1 MGKIDEV
8 KWLIKLF
15 FGKKYFIKYT
25 DRLKN
30 DEVLVIGHQIY
41 ISKEVKKVKENNIIY
56 FKFPW
61 NRIAITQ
68 YYSSKHQAIDNSS
81 KGNTYAYLPCDAKI
95 VKNQWYDDYG
105 YMVEYEAS
113 DSRGTFVMADGH
125 FKKKSS
131 LKIGQTYKMGTKI
144 GEIGTTG
151 NSTGPHDHFRI
162 ALNGKRVN
170 PLDYLYVYDGQEVH
184 EEDVPKVKYF
194 NDVVKKYEIIV
205 DKIPVYTNANNAKNH
220 KNSTG
225 TWGKGTYYVF
235 NEAYGMI
242 NITTKVGT
250 AGAWINPADNVIKE
264 EPVEPPKVEEPIE
277 EEKPVEDIENTEK
290 EPVIEDK
297 PNEPI
302 ENTQEEETNENKQE
316 NEEIKQDNIFIR
328 IIKIIIDFIVSIFKR

>member
-1 MGKIDEV
+1 M
-8 KWLIKLF
+8 
-15 FGKKYFIKYT
+15 
-25 DRLKN
+25 
-30 DEVLVIGHQIY
+30 
-41 ISKEVKKVKENNIIY
+41 KENNIIY

-61 NRIAITQ
+61 DRIGITQ
-68 YYSSKHQAIDNSS
+68 YYSNSHQAIDNAGTVSG
-81 KGNTYAYLPCDAKI
+81 KANKYAYLPCEAKI
-95 VKNQWYDDYG
+95 LKNTYYNDYG
-105 YMVEYEAS
+105 YAVEYEAK
-113 DSRGTFVMADGH
+113 DKRGTFVMADGH

-131 LKIGQTYKMGTKI
+131 LKVGQTYKMGTII
-144 GEIGTTG
+144 GEIG
-151 NSTGPHDHFRI
+151 STGKSTGAHDHFRMS
-162 ALNGKRVN
+162 LNGKRVN

-194 NDVVKKYEIIV
+194 NDVVKKYEVIV

-264 EPVEPPKVEEPIE
+264 EPVEPPKEEV
-277 EEKPVEDIENTEK
+277 EEKPIETPEEVKPPIIEEIPKDDEENAEK

-297 PNEPI
+297 PDEAIN
-302 ENTQEEETNENKQE
+302 NTPNEETNENEQSD
-316 NEEIKQDNIFIR
+316 EEIGQELEETTKENIFVK
-328 IIKIIIDFIVSIFKR
+328 IIKIIIDFIIGIFKK

>member
-1 MGKIDEV
+1 MKLVTNFTGK
-8 KWLIKLF
+8 
-15 FGKKYFIKYT
+15 G
-25 DRLKN
+25 RR
-30 DEVLVIGHQIY
+30 
-41 ISKEVKKVKENNIIY
+41 KVMKENNIIY

-105 YMVEYEAS
+105 YMVEYEAN

-131 LKIGQTYKMGTKI
+131 LKLGQTYKMGTKI

-205 DKIPVYTNANNAKNH
+205 DKIPVYTNSTNAKNG

-242 NITTKVGT
+242 NITTKIGS
-250 AGAWINPADNVIKE
+250 AGAWINPADNIVKETPITPPKE
-264 EPVEPPKVEEPIE
+264 EEKPIE
-277 EEKPVEDIENTEK
+277 EEKPVEIPTTENTEK
-290 EPVIEDK
+290 EPVTSE
-297 PNEPI
+297 E
-302 ENTQEEETNENKQE
+302 TQPSTDNPTEEETKPQTPP
-316 NEEIKQDNIFIR
+316 NEEIEDNTPIEQPKINIFAQ
-328 IIKIIIDFIVSIFKR
+328 IIKIVIDFIINLFRK

>member
-1 MGKIDEV
+1 M

-25 DRLKN
+25 DKLKE
-30 DEVLVIGHQIY
+30 DEILIIGHRIY

-61 NRIAITQ
+61 NRIGITQ
-68 YYSSKHQAIDNSS
+68 YFSTNHQAIDNAGTVSG
-81 KGNTYAYLPCDAKI
+81 KANKYAYLPCEAKI
-95 VKNQWYDDYG
+95 LKNTYYNDYG
-105 YMVEYEAS
+105 YAVEYEAK
-113 DSRGTFVMADGH
+113 DKRGTFIMADGH
-125 FKKKSS
+125 LKKQSS
-131 LKIGQTYKMGTKI
+131 LVIGKTYPMGTII
-144 GEIGTTG
+144 GEIGSTGTSTG
-151 NSTGPHDHFRI
+151 NHDHFRM

-170 PLDYLYVYDGQEVH
+170 PLDYLYVYDGQFVH
-184 EEDVPKVKYF
+184 NDDKKKVKYYKELVKTY
-194 NDVVKKYEIIV
+194 DVIV
-205 DKIPVYTNANNAKNH
+205 DEIPVYTNSSNAKNH

-277 EEKPVEDIENTEK
+277 EEKPVEDVENTEK
-290 EPVIEDK
+290 EPVIEEK
-297 PNEPI
+297 PSEPT
-302 ENTQEEETNENKQE
+302 ENTQEEETNENEQPNQE
-316 NEEIKQDNIFIR
+316 IEQDNIFIR
-328 IIKIIIDFIVSIFKR
+328 IIKIIIDFIVRIFKR

>member
-1 MGKIDEV
+1 M
-8 KWLIKLF
+8 
-15 FGKKYFIKYT
+15 
-25 DRLKN
+25 
-30 DEVLVIGHQIY
+30 
-41 ISKEVKKVKENNIIY
+41 KENNIIY

-61 NRIAITQ
+61 NRVAITQ

-113 DSRGTFVMADGH
+113 DSRGTFIMADGH
-125 FKKKSS
+125 FKKKST

-170 PLDYLYVYDGQEVH
+170 PLDYLYVYDGQFVH
-184 EEDVPKVKYF
+184 PDDTKKVKYF
-194 NDVVKKYEIIV
+194 KDVAKTYTIIV
-205 DKIPVYTNANNAKNH
+205 DKIPVYTNSTNAKNG
-220 KNSTG
+220 KNSVG

-242 NITTKVGT
+242 NITTKIGV

-264 EPVEPPKVEEPIE
+264 EVEETPIK
-277 EEKPVEDIENTEK
+277 EEKPVENKPTENIQK
-290 EPVIEDK
+290 EPVTSEETQPSTNNPTKEETKPETPSNEEIED
-297 PNEPI
+297 
-302 ENTQEEETNENKQE
+302 NTQEEEPKV
-316 NEEIKQDNIFIR
+316 NIFAQ
-328 IIKIIIDFIVSIFKR
+328 IIKIVIDFIIKLFRK

>member
-1 MGKIDEV
+1 M
-8 KWLIKLF
+8 
-15 FGKKYFIKYT
+15 
-25 DRLKN
+25 
-30 DEVLVIGHQIY
+30 
-41 ISKEVKKVKENNIIY
+41 IY

-113 DSRGTFVMADGH
+113 DSRGTFIMADGH

-131 LKIGQTYKMGTKI
+131 LKIGQTYKTGTKI

-162 ALNGKRVN
+162 SLNGKRVN

-194 NDVVKKYEIIV
+194 NDVVKKYEVIV

-235 NEAYGMI
+235 NEVYGMI

-250 AGAWINPADNVIKE
+250 AGAWINPADNVIKK

-277 EEKPVEDIENTEK
+277 EEKP
-290 EPVIEDK
+290 IEDT
-297 PNEPI
+297 P
-302 ENTQEEETNENKQE
+302 
-316 NEEIKQDNIFIR
+316 NEEIEDNIQQEVPKVNIFAQ
-328 IIKIIIDFIVSIFKR
+328 IIKIVIDFIINLFRK

>member
-1 MGKIDEV
+1 M

-25 DRLKN
+25 DKLKE
-30 DEVLVIGHQIY
+30 DEILVIGYKIY
-41 ISKEVKKVKENNIIY
+41 ISKRGEKMKENNIIY

-131 LKIGQTYKMGTKI
+131 LKVGQTYKMGTKI

-194 NDVVKKYEIIV
+194 NDVVKKYEVIV

-220 KNSTG
+220 KKSTG

-242 NITTKVGT
+242 NITTKIGQ

-264 EPVEPPKVEEPIE
+264 ETVEPPKVEEPIE

-316 NEEIKQDNIFIR
+316 NEEIKQDNIFVK
-328 IIKIIIDFIVSIFKR
+328 IIKIIIDFIIEIFKK